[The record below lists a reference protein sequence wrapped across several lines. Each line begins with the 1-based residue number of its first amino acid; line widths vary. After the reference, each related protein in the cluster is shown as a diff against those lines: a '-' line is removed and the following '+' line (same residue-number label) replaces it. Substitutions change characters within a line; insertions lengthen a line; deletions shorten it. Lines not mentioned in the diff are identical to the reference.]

1 MNIYLLRD
9 FNHYTEEVRWG
20 AYEET
25 MGGSMGV
32 YGIGQTREAI
42 IAAAAIIILLWII
55 FLYFR
60 LRKSM
65 QERDLR
71 EQEYSKLKE
80 SYQELEQVYAAS
92 LHSLNDLTVKFDEL
106 NRNRENMKKLAYT
119 DYLTELPNRTAFTEM
134 LDNVM
139 LTLRSEEIVGIMDID
154 LDNFKNINDTLGH
167 SYGDELLI
175 DVTYRLK
182 QAMDENDYLARI
194 GGDEFIVLS
203 QNLKDMASYEEKIRK
218 IRNVFSFPFIL
229 TTKEYF
235 VTVSIG
241 VAFAPKDGKT
251 SQTLIKNVDSAMYV
265 AKANGKNTYAYFDYT
280 FNQKLTEKIETQSE
294 LRKALERGEF
304 VLFYQAQMDLETKKV
319 VGFEALIRWDHPTR
333 GLIGPDEFIY
343 LAEETGL
350 IVPIGK
356 WVLQTACQQL
366 KKWDSDGYKDI
377 NMAVNLSARQ
387 FKDKDFV
394 KLVCDTIEETGI
406 SPSRLE
412 LEITESVALDDLE
425 YTIATIK
432 ELRKIGVNF
441 SLDDFGTGYS
451 SMNYLKR
458 LPVSNLKIDKSFLDT
473 VMEDHCDQSIIQTII
488 TLAKNLNLYV
498 IAEGVERDDQE
509 QFLQEASCNMAQGFL
524 YSKPVPK
531 DMAEQFLKKRMGAG
545 RESAD

>member
-1 MNIYLLRD
+1 
-9 FNHYTEEVRWG
+9 
-20 AYEET
+20 
-25 MGGSMGV
+25 MGV
-32 YGIGQTREAI
+32 YGFNQSVVALV
-42 IAAAAIIILLWII
+42 ASAAIVILLLFILLVI
-55 FLYFR
+55 R
-60 LRKSM
+60 LRRTKQT
-65 QERDLR
+65 QELSDEENR
-71 EQEYSKLKE
+71 KLKDN
-80 SYQELEQVYAAS
+80 YRELETVYEAS
-92 LHSLNDLTVKFDEL
+92 LNSLNELTIKYEEL
-106 NRNRENMKKLAYT
+106 NRNRDNMKKLAYT

-139 LTLRSEEIVGIMDID
+139 LTIRNEEIIGIMDID

-203 QNLKDMASYEEKIRK
+203 QNLTDTVSYEEKIRK
-218 IRNVFSFPFIL
+218 IRNVFSYPFIL

-251 SQTLIKNVDSAMYV
+251 SQILIKNVDSAMYV

-294 LRKALERGEF
+294 LRKAIERDEF
-304 VLFYQAQMDLETKKV
+304 ILFYQAQMDLETKKV
-319 VGFEALIRWDHPTR
+319 VGFEALIRWNHPTK
-333 GLIGPDEFIY
+333 GLVYPDEFIY

-350 IVPIGK
+350 IVPIGR
-356 WVLQTACQQL
+356 WVLLTACRQL
-366 KKWDSDGYKDI
+366 KQWASEGYEDI

-394 KLVCDTIEETGI
+394 KLVFDAIEETGI
-406 SPSRLE
+406 DPKHLE
-412 LEITESVALDDLE
+412 LEITETIALDDLE

-473 VMEDHCDQSIIQTII
+473 VMEDQCDQRIIQTII
-488 TLAKNLNLYV
+488 TLARNLDLFV
-498 IAEGVERDDQE
+498 IAEGVERSDQE
-509 QFLQEASCNMAQGFL
+509 QFLQEANCNKAQGFL

-531 DMAEQFLKKRMGAG
+531 DMAEQFLKKDRIN
-545 RESAD
+545 